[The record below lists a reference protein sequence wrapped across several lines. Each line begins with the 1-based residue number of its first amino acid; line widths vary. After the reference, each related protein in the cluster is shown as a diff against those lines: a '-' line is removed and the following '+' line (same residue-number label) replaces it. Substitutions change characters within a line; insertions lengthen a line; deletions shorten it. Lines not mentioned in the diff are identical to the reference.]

1 MMEDDKLEKERNGK
15 ENEQEEEV
23 DNSGQ
28 EVEKI
33 VFFVMKKQPV
43 LPGCKVVAMVAQQR
57 SFLLYT
63 WVDEE
68 KEWAEHCCSDGEWCN
83 ELGQHCSGLSRRHY
97 KHEGI

>member
-1 MMEDDKLEKERNGK
+1 MMEEDKLEDGKLEKERNEK
-15 ENEQEEEV
+15 ENEQEEEED

-33 VFFVMKKQPV
+33 VCFFFVMKKQPV

-68 KEWAEHCCSDGEWCN
+68 KEWAEHCCSDGE
-83 ELGQHCSGLSRRHY
+83 
-97 KHEGI
+97 